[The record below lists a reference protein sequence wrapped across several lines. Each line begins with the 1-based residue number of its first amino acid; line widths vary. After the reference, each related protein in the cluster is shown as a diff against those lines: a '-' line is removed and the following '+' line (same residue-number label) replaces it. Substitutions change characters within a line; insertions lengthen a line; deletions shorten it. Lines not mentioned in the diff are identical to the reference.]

1 MGLFSDSTK
10 TESYLDLSGTGLE
23 GFSSALSGEMM
34 DLIGQEFLSPEEL
47 VAALD
52 PSQLQ
57 GINNMISGGQNM
69 MEMSSAL
76 YGPGMQG
83 LQGFGQ
89 GQNAMLNVLGQGA
102 SQNQGVNMGQVGQ
115 YINNDVLQ
123 GQIDAATR
131 DTWRG
136 LNEQQMPSA
145 RMAMAASGNTGS
157 TRGEIGQAILERGAM
172 DRAGDIS
179 AGIRGNAY
187 QQAMGIGAQQAAQ
200 NAQLGMGYQN
210 LQANVGQNLMQGG
223 MMGANLLNQGNN
235 MFNMGAQQQFNA
247 GGILQGQDQRM
258 LDANLQGFMFPYQQM
273 QMLSG
278 VGSNMANTFG
288 RRVEE
293 TETNQGLGNTLVGIG
308 AMAAGAMIGGPAGA
322 AMAGQ
327 AAGTLGS

>member
-1 MGLFSDSTK
+1 MGLFSDSST
-10 TESYLDLSGTGLE
+10 TESYLDLAGTGLE
-23 GFSSALSGEMM
+23 GFSPALAGEMM
-34 DLIGQEFLSPEEL
+34 DLIGQEYLSPEQL

-57 GINNMISGGQNM
+57 GINNMISGGQAQM
-69 MEMSSAL
+69 DMSSAL

-89 GQNAMLNVLGQGA
+89 GQNAMLNVLGQGP
-102 SQNQGVNMGQVGQ
+102 SQNMGINMGQIGQ
-115 YINNDVLQ
+115 YINNDILQ
-123 GQIDAATR
+123 GQIDAASR
-131 DTWRG
+131 DVWRG
-136 LNEQQMPSA
+136 LNEQQMPAA
-145 RMAMAASGNTGS
+145 RLAMAGSGNTGS

-172 DRAGDIS
+172 DRVGDIS
-179 AGIRGNAY
+179 AAMRGGAY
-187 QQAMGIGAQQAAQ
+187 GQALGIGAQQAAQ
-200 NAQLGMGYQN
+200 NAQLGMGFQN
-210 LQANVGQNLMQGG
+210 LSANIGQNLMQGG
-223 MMGANLLNQGNN
+223 MMGANLLNQGN
-235 MFNMGAQQQFNA
+235 MMYNMGAQNQIA
-247 GGILQGQDQRM
+247 GGGMLQAQEQAM
-258 LDANLQGFMFPYQQM
+258 LDANLQGFLFPYQQL

-327 AAGTLGS
+327 AAGAIG